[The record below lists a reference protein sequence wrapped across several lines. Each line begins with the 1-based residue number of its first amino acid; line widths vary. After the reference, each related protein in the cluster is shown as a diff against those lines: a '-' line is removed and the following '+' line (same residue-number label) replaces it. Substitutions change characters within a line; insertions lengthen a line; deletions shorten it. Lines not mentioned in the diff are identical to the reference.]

1 MLNFTVPHC
10 DDTQLF
16 TQNLIDAEMFN
27 NIYLVITYPA
37 TCVIAD
43 LRYEY
48 YQFGSKSLHA

>member
-48 YQFGSKSLHA
+48 YQFDSKSLHA